1 MIGYCI
7 GAYVRPG
14 QTARLVRRLL
24 HDDPAGQVVL
34 HFDQRQASFDPGE
47 VAGPRVTLV
56 PERPVHWGGFD
67 QVQLSIDMMRIA
79 TEQLHCSYVV
89 MLSGQDYPLCHV
101 GGLEGELA
109 HFDVWAEIRP
119 LVRDGEVMWPEAMR
133 RYSYRWWCLSE
144 PGRLLLA
151 LDYHVAAKIP
161 GVHWSTRAPPLPRV
175 VHYHQRGQLWWGARL
190 RAGLGL
196 PIYTGSSWTSL
207 SARAVATVLSAP
219 GPVMSFFR
227 HVPVAD
233 EACFHTI
240 LGNAAGL
247 TLAPGNARFIKWDHN
262 DSPEILTSSD
272 LEAMFASGAHFAR
285 KFDDEVDATIL
296 DRLDERLDSTRA
308 PDTGR
313 PAARGHRPS
322 RRPTAA
328 LRLRWPGRRRSPEA

>member
-56 PERPVHWGGFD
+56 PEHPVHWGGFD

-79 TEQLHCSYVV
+79 TEQLHCLYVV

-101 GGLEGELA
+101 GGLQGELA

-151 LDYHVAAKIP
+151 LDYHVAAKSPVSTGPRGPAPAP
-161 GVHWSTRAPPLPRV
+161 GRALPPAGPVVVGARPVPALACRSTPAAHGRRSRPGRWPPSCPLP
-175 VHYHQRGQLWWGARL
+175 
-190 RAGLGL
+190 
-196 PIYTGSSWTSL
+196 
-207 SARAVATVLSAP
+207 AP
-219 GPVMSFFR
+219 
-227 HVPVAD
+227 
-233 EACFHTI
+233 
-240 LGNAAGL
+240 
-247 TLAPGNARFIKWDHN
+247 
-262 DSPEILTSSD
+262 
-272 LEAMFASGAHFAR
+272 
-285 KFDDEVDATIL
+285 
-296 DRLDERLDSTRA
+296 
-308 PDTGR
+308 
-313 PAARGHRPS
+313 
-322 RRPTAA
+322 
-328 LRLRWPGRRRSPEA
+328 